1 MRRREFITLL
11 GSAAAAWP
19 LAVRAQQP
27 TRRVGLLMS
36 TVEDDPEGQAR
47 VRAFLEGLQE
57 LGWAYGRNVR
67 VDIRWTAGN
76 PAELEQICG
85 GISRACA

>member
-1 MRRREFITLL
+1 MQN
-11 GSAAAAWP
+11 AALDDVVP

-76 PAELEQICG
+76 PAD
-85 GISRACA
+85 SNNMRRN

>member
-76 PAELEQICG
+76 PAD
-85 GISRACA
+85 SNNMRRN